1 MMKTGPL
8 LAALVGTFVAPALAA
23 PADPHAG
30 HHPAET
36 TAPAKPTKP
45 ATAADPASMQHN
57 CPMMAGMGNL
67 TSPGGHSPATGGP
80 SQTMMHGKTMSSGM
94 MHNCMMHD
102 GTPATPPPDARKH
115 E

>member
-36 TAPAKPTKP
+36 TAPAKP

-57 CPMMAGMGNL
+57 CPIMAGMGN
-67 TSPGGHSPATGGP
+67 SMPPGGHSPATSGP
-80 SQTMMHGKTMSSGM
+80 SQTMMHDKTMPSGM
-94 MHNCMMHD
+94 THNCMMHD